1 MKRDSIIFYRS
12 FYEAINELE
21 PQMQATVY
29 TALFEYALN
38 QNEIVLN
45 GLPKAIFTLIKPQL
59 DANNKRFENGNKG
72 GRPKPKDNQ
81 SITKQEPKSNQ
92 KLTKQEPNVNDNVN
106 DNDNLNVN
114 SNENLNEKEK
124 RIADKK
130 SAPHDFVYSECMEI
144 YNNFI
149 LDKTSLPAKVD
160 GQQGK
165 ALKEIISYFKSIE
178 NVKNGERSVQDCISF
193 VFKEWDR
200 VEPFIKDK
208 LKLSEINSNLTNII
222 NQIKNGKSNTA
233 ISKQQKIANQH
244 EEQRRRIFTNS

>member
-81 SITKQEPKSNQ
+81 SITKQEPKRKQNV
-92 KLTKQEPNVNDNVN
+92 TKQEPNVNDNVN

-114 SNENLNEKEK
+114 SNYNENNNLIVATPKTDLIFPFDSESFLKTWNILKSEPKWKKKTHSALQASLLQLSKNNEQDAIEMMNQS
-124 RIADKK
+124 IAGGYQGLFELK
-130 SAPHDFVYSECMEI
+130 
-144 YNNFI
+144 NN
-149 LDKTSLPAKVD
+149 T
-160 GQQGK
+160 Q
-165 ALKEIISYFKSIE
+165 
-178 NVKNGERSVQDCISF
+178 
-193 VFKEWDR
+193 
-200 VEPFIKDK
+200 
-208 LKLSEINSNLTNII
+208 
-222 NQIKNGKSNTA
+222 NGKSNHNTEPERKIGRLTETQLRDFIA
-233 ISKQQKIANQH
+233 PRNAGQPKQ
-244 EEQRRRIFTNS
+244 S